1 MKHTTK
7 RWFAAA
13 AALAGLATA
22 AIASPAEATPALRLE
37 RLHATAYYGTLD
49 VIARE
54 TLGLKARFITI
65 TGRPVPNLIITF
77 VTTGERF
84 PLCEA
89 TTDLNGY
96 AECNNGPV
104 PPPISLANLLVN
116 GYDATFWGN
125 TRYAPV
131 SAHNNIGIG

>member
-7 RWFAAA
+7 RWLATA
-13 AALAGLATA
+13 AALVGLTSA
-22 AIASPAEATPALRLE
+22 AIASPAEAAPSFRQQ

-49 VIARE
+49 VIARQ
-54 TLGLKARFITI
+54 TLGLRARFITL
-65 TGRPVPNLIITF
+65 TGRPVPGLIVTF

-89 TTDLNGY
+89 TTDLNGI
-96 AECNNGPV
+96 AECANGPV
-104 PPPISLANLLVN
+104 PPPVSLANLLVN
-116 GYDATFWGN
+116 GYDATFYGN
-125 TRYAPV
+125 RRFAPV